1 MTPLTDA
8 SNAAQPA
15 FEEAAPPHHV
25 YYFAPH
31 LPPGGAGIFYS
42 NKYKSE
48 ARLISAWQL
57 ACASNRLDTY
67 SLLPD
72 HQIHWRFDFLYDKGG
87 ANVFDTWK
95 TIYIVSGEL
104 TEFSQ
109 ISCQDR

>member
-1 MTPLTDA
+1 MQPSLHLKRLTLLTMCTI
-8 SNAAQPA
+8 
-15 FEEAAPPHHV
+15 
-25 YYFAPH
+25 
-31 LPPGGAGIFYS
+31 LPRIFPQEVRGFFYS

-48 ARLISAWQL
+48 AKLISAWQV
-57 ACASNRLDTY
+57 ACTSNRLDTY

-72 HQIHWRFDFLYDKGG
+72 HQIHWRFNFLYDKGG

-95 TIYIVSGEL
+95 TIYIVSGKL